1 MICYLFLFLLPLV
14 ICLPLQ
20 QQQQQQQ
27 QQPTELSTTNQ
38 MILYDDIQGYYE
50 NILDEIISTQSED
63 LLVRLSNAKN
73 DMDQLTSL
81 LQPQAN
87 ALLSSSSSSS
97 SFSSSS
103 SNTLNPICL
112 QRMPSMIAHQLHDI
126 HSEMMSSV
134 EPSLQSVFSRHFD
147 FSKKELNNMTPEE
160 FYSQLKALHQDLSYQ
175 LLSLFKHQ
183 PLEKELTQALIQCEQ
198 QQQVNNQLH
207 DEKKKNLPDVWS
219 FLRGWLNNGFSTTLA
234 SEKKQRKVKMMAEL
248 NNKMIKKDQLVIV
261 VNGNNY
267 HHYESSPYQ
276 DQNEQDD
283 DDDSFIT
290 SGPTLLQS
298 YMNLIYDSL
307 TLEFDARL
315 LDLYNTLR
323 SDVFDEDSVM

>member
-14 ICLPLQ
+14 ICLPL
-20 QQQQQQQ
+20 QQQ

-87 ALLSSSSSSS
+87 ALLSSSS
-97 SFSSSS
+97 FSS
-103 SNTLNPICL
+103 SNTLNPTCL

-147 FSKKELNNMTPEE
+147 FSKKELNDMTPEE
-160 FYSQLKALHQDLSYQ
+160 FYTQLKALHQELSHQ

-198 QQQVNNQLH
+198 QQTINQLH
-207 DEKKKNLPDVWS
+207 DEKKKAMPDVWS
-219 FLRGWLNNGFSTTLA
+219 FLRGWLNNGFSTTPA

-267 HHYESSPYQ
+267 HHYEPSPYQ
-276 DQNEQDD
+276 DQDEQ

-298 YMNLIYDSL
+298 YLNLIYDSL